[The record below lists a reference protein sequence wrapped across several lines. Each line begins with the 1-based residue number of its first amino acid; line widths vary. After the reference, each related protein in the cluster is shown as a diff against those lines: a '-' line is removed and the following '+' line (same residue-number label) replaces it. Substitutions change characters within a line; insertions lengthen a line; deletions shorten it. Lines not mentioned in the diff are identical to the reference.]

1 MIRYVIRRLLSTVV
15 VMGVVAFAVFS
26 LLYLTPGDP
35 AAVIAGDIATD
46 EDIRRI
52 RESLGLDEPFLVRFG
67 QWVVGPAARRP
78 GHVDLHQSSG
88 RAT

>member
-35 AAVIAGDIATD
+35 AAVIAGDIATLALLFT
-46 EDIRRI
+46 RI
-52 RESLGLDEPFLVRFG
+52 GCQRENGTRMTFAFFEGALTMAS
-67 QWVVGPAARRP
+67 
-78 GHVDLHQSSG
+78 
-88 RAT
+88 